1 MNSTTSLMPIQI
13 YWGED
18 EFLMHRAIGK
28 LLKHI
33 LDRDWNCVNYSEY
46 SPSAQET
53 IPQAFADIMTPPVGS
68 GGRLVHLPNSSLLGV
83 CPKTALVKL
92 EHILPAIPE
101 TNVLLITSLN
111 KPDARNKSVQ
121 LLLTYALAI
130 EFPLIPQ
137 WQTDA
142 LIQQARTLALEVDV
156 NLTADAY
163 SLLVESTGNNT
174 RLTFTELEKLKT
186 YAQSG
191 TINADMVRELV
202 SANAA
207 NSLQLANAI
216 RLSNVSQA
224 LKLIENLIN
233 CNEPALRIVATLTT
247 AFRTWLIVKLMAA
260 AGCKDDSAIAQIAE
274 LKNPKRLYYIRQE
287 VKSVS
292 TNRLQNAL
300 KVLLELEL
308 MLKSGGDEKLALQ
321 TQIIKLCS

>member
-1 MNSTTSLMPIQI
+1 
-13 YWGED
+13 
-18 EFLMHRAIGK
+18 MHRAIGK
-28 LLKHI
+28 LRSHI

-53 IPQAFADIMTPPVGS
+53 IPQAFADIMTPPVGG

-83 CPKTALVKL
+83 CPKTTLVKL
-92 EHILPAIPE
+92 EQILPAIPE
-101 TNVLLITSLN
+101 TNVLLITNLN
-111 KPDARNKSVQ
+111 KPDAKNKSVQ

-130 EFPLIPQ
+130 EFPLIPH
-137 WQTDA
+137 WQTNA
-142 LIQQARTLALEVDV
+142 LIQQARTLALEMDV
-156 NLTADAY
+156 SLTADAY

-191 TINADMVRELV
+191 TINVDIVRELV

-216 RLSNVSQA
+216 RLGNVSQA
-224 LKLIENLIN
+224 LKLVENLIR
-233 CNEPALRIVATLTT
+233 CNEPTLRIVATLTT
-247 AFRTWLIVKLMAA
+247 AFRTWLIVKLMVA
-260 AGCKDDSAIAQIAE
+260 AGCQDDSAIAQIAE

>member
-1 MNSTTSLMPIQI
+1 
-13 YWGED
+13 
-18 EFLMHRAIGK
+18 MHRAIGK
-28 LLKHI
+28 LRSHI

-53 IPQAFADIMTPPVGS
+53 IPQAFVDIMTPPVGG

-142 LIQQARTLALEVDV
+142 LIQQTRTLALEVDV

-224 LKLIENLIN
+224 LKLIENLIS

-247 AFRTWLIVKLMAA
+247 AFRTWLIVKLMATA
-260 AGCKDDSAIAQIAE
+260 W
-274 LKNPKRLYYIRQE
+274 
-287 VKSVS
+287 
-292 TNRLQNAL
+292 
-300 KVLLELEL
+300 
-308 MLKSGGDEKLALQ
+308 M
-321 TQIIKLCS
+321 